1 MQNVSEGGGKDK
13 KTKID
18 QKQGNWENQ
27 FLQSRLPWDDGVD
40 DYSKIEDIKG
50 VGWDNFTFDYS
61 EEIGNSFSHDRSKLV
76 LQKILQKVLFNLW
89 RILMLRDDYK
99 SLETIFQSMDLES
112 PAKRIKVPNDQDFD
126 RKSFSKLYMQEF
138 DRSSIE
144 HSSNEKV

>member
-1 MQNVSEGGGKDK
+1 MQNVGEGSWKDK
-13 KTKID
+13 ETKIN
-18 QKQGNWENQ
+18 QKQGDWENQ
-27 FLQSRLPWDDGVD
+27 FLQGRLSWDDVVD
-40 DYSKIEDIKG
+40 DHSKVEDIEV
-50 VGWDNFTFDYS
+50 VGRDYPSFDDS
-61 EEIGNSFSHDRSKLV
+61 EKIGNSFSHDRSQLV
-76 LQKILQKVLFNLW
+76 LQKIIQKVLICLW

-144 HSSNEKV
+144 HSSNEKI